1 MLRLLCLLLLV
12 SGCTLMAAPPPT
24 PTPFPTPTQA
34 LTFNDWETL
43 APGLERRS
51 LLPDPD
57 NLLSQM
63 IVLRIDPAR
72 YTFRAHYRPGEPL
85 NLIQWR
91 EELPDA
97 TAFVNANF
105 FTPAFEILGLLVA
118 AGVTYGQSYEGY
130 GGTFAIE
137 NGAANVWSNQ
147 ARPYQGE
154 TLEQAV
160 QGFPMLVA
168 DGQQAYN
175 NPNPDRATRRTF
187 VGQDVEGRILIGVTP
202 LLGLTLADLSAFLA
216 TTDLGLVNAVN
227 LDGGGSTMLSVFV
240 PGMPEHRLFS
250 LDAVPAV
257 LAVYAHHS
265 E

>member
-1 MLRLLCLLLLV
+1 MLRLLCLLLV
-12 SGCTLMAAPPPT
+12 SGCTLMAAPTPT
-24 PTPFPTPTQA
+24 PTPLPTPTPA
-34 LTFNDWETL
+34 PTADGWENL

-57 NLLSQM
+57 NLLSQT

-72 YTFRAHYRPGEPL
+72 YTFRVHYHPGEPL

-97 TAFVNANF
+97 VAFVNANF
-105 FTPAFEILGLLVA
+105 FTPEFENIGLLVSD
-118 AGVTYGQSYEGY
+118 GVVHGQSYEGY
-130 GGTFAIE
+130 GGTFAVE
-137 NGAANVWSNQ
+137 NGTAGVWSNM

-154 TLEQAV
+154 SLEQAV

-175 NPNPDRATRRTF
+175 NPDPDRATRRTF
-187 VGQDVEGRILIGVTP
+187 IGQDDQGRIIIGVTP
-202 LLGLTLADLSAFLA
+202 LLGLKLVELSAYLP
-216 TTDLGLVNAVN
+216 TTDLGLVNVVN
-227 LDGGGSTMLSVFV
+227 LDGGGSTMMFLLL
-240 PGMPEHRLFS
+240 PETAEYRLFS
-250 LDAVPAV
+250 LDPVPAV
-257 LAVYAHHS
+257 LAVYARAP